1 MRLVWACLMS
11 ALLLVSTA
19 GQAAERKFSV
29 FGFDDIRIGNG
40 VDVILTTGKGPS
52 ARAEGATREILDRVS
67 LQKNGKQLI
76 VSIKSKSQGG
86 NNFDADTPVTIFIS
100 SYAINNITHLGSGL
114 VALDTLSGRTPRVRL
129 AGFGTLRIDAVKAD
143 RLDVA
148 MTGGGQLVIAGEV
161 SDARVELQGASIFES
176 PELTADK
183 LTLVQRGPVS
193 SQMHVSREANVTNYG
208 MGRILITGK
217 PNCNV
222 RTDGAAD
229 IVCDPDR

>member
-1 MRLVWACLMS
+1 MNFVRVCLMS

-29 FGFDDIRIGNG
+29 FGFDDIRISNG
-40 VDVILTTGKGPS
+40 VDVVLTTGKGPS
-52 ARAEGATREILDRVS
+52 ARAQGETREILDRVS

-76 VSIKSKSQGG
+76 VSIRPKSQSG
-86 NNFDADTPVTIFIS
+86 NNYDVDTPVKIFLS
-100 SYAINNITHLGSGL
+100 SYAIKNITHLGSGL
-114 VALDTLSGRTPRVRL
+114 VTLDTLSGRTPRVRL
-129 AGFGTLRIDAVKAD
+129 AGFGTLRIDAVKTD

-148 MTGGGQLVIAGEV
+148 MTGGGQLIIAGDV
-161 SDARVELQGASIFES
+161 SDVRVELQGSSVFES
-176 PELTADK
+176 PDLTADK
-183 LTLVQRGPVS
+183 LTLVQRGPAS
-193 SQMHVSREANVTNYG
+193 SQMHVSREANITNNG
-208 MGRILITGK
+208 MGRILVTGR